1 MTRNVVEI
9 VQFDD
14 LFKMLLSVHED
25 RNAILEDE
33 ARVKADEWFDE
44 IDNQVLF

>member
-33 ARVKADEWFDE
+33 ARVKAGEWFEE
-44 IDNQVLF
+44 INNQVLF